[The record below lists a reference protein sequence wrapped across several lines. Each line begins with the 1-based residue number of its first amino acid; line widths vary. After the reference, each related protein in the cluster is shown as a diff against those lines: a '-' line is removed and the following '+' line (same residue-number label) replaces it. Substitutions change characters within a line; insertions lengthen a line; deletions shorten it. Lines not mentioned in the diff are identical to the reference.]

1 MLPEKEMQPYGGYV
15 DIQKTAASGQET
27 FSSKSKFL
35 SFIPRHPRVSN
46 VILEDYSWERKKA
59 ILKSNLE
66 VERSEKYGYNLHV
79 ADFIYKKMNETVAIN
94 GTESVIETL
103 EKVRP
108 MSGTGSS
115 LSS

>member
-46 VILEDYSWERKKA
+46 VILEDYS
-59 ILKSNLE
+59 
-66 VERSEKYGYNLHV
+66 
-79 ADFIYKKMNETVAIN
+79 
-94 GTESVIETL
+94 
-103 EKVRP
+103 
-108 MSGTGSS
+108 
-115 LSS
+115 